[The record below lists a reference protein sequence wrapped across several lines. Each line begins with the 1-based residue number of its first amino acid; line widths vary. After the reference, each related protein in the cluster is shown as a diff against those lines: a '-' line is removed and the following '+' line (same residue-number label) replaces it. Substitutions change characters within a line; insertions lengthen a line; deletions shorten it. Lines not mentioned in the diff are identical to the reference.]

1 MSEGIAWTA
10 SHLKRRDRVPAPHE
24 GFRGTE
30 TVMCVFASLNS
41 RLAAARLAGSALALA
56 LAAPAHSADVIYEG
70 AYEYQRYSEPPPVYA
85 PPVYAPP
92 AFVPRRYGA
101 PPVYVPQPY
110 AYRRYEHVYSPP
122 GAVPYDPYR
131 RYVEIESRPPAPI
144 YAPPRRA
151 WSAHPR
157 ELSNGEV
164 IEAVPPYGWPAEPY
178 PRW

>member
-1 MSEGIAWTA
+1 
-10 SHLKRRDRVPAPHE
+10 
-24 GFRGTE
+24 
-30 TVMCVFASLNS
+30 MCVFASLNS
-41 RLAAARLAGSALALA
+41 RLAAGLAGSALALA
-56 LAAPAHSADVIYEG
+56 LAAPAHSADVIYER

-92 AFVPRRYGA
+92 AYVPRRYGA

-131 RYVEIESRPPAPI
+131 RYVEIEPRPPAPI

-151 WSAHPR
+151 WSAHSR
-157 ELSNGEV
+157 ELSDQEV
-164 IEAVPPYGWPAEPY
+164 IEAVPPYGWPAEPH